1 MKMLKTKPPYETKAV
16 LFDLDDTLFDH
27 RHSCRCG
34 LAAIQQKFE
43 DLQEISLDEL
53 EQDYMGLL
61 NELHPMVLQGVLSLE
76 KARVERFYRLFSQI
90 SENISL
96 TTAQVSAE
104 CYQQAYRAARRPVP
118 GAIPLLRRLRPI
130 PKVAIISNNL
140 IEEQRE
146 KLKCCGLVSFIDCL
160 VVSEEV
166 GAVKPEPAIF
176 EEALNRL
183 QCGAEEA
190 VMVGDSWKEDILGA
204 HGVGIRA
211 VWLNRYDRPCPDQ
224 AIAPEINSF
233 EPVGGVLD
241 LILTAS

>member
-43 DLQEISLDEL
+43 DLQEIPLDEL

-76 KARVERFYRLFSQI
+76 NARVERFLRLLSQV
-90 SENISL
+90 SENVSP
-96 TTAQVSAE
+96 TTVQITAE
-104 CYQQAYRAARRPVP
+104 CYQQAYRVARRAVP
-118 GAIPLLRRLRPI
+118 GAIPLLKRLKPI
-130 PKVAIISNNL
+130 AK
-140 IEEQRE
+140 
-146 KLKCCGLVSFIDCL
+146 
-160 VVSEEV
+160 
-166 GAVKPEPAIF
+166 
-176 EEALNRL
+176 
-183 QCGAEEA
+183 
-190 VMVGDSWKEDILGA
+190 
-204 HGVGIRA
+204 
-211 VWLNRYDRPCPDQ
+211 
-224 AIAPEINSF
+224 PEINSF

>member
-43 DLQEISLDEL
+43 DLREIPLDEL

-76 KARVERFYRLFSQI
+76 KARVERFHRLLSQV
-90 SENISL
+90 SENVSP
-96 TTAQVSAE
+96 TTVQITAE

-118 GAIPLLRRLRPI
+118 GGIPLLKRLKPI
-130 PKVAIISNNL
+130 AKVAVISNNL

-146 KLKCCGLVSFIDCL
+146 KLKCCGLVSFVDCL
-160 VVSEEV
+160 VVS
-166 GAVKPEPAIF
+166 KLP
-176 EEALNRL
+176 
-183 QCGAEEA
+183 
-190 VMVGDSWKEDILGA
+190 
-204 HGVGIRA
+204 A
-211 VWLNRYDRPCPDQ
+211 VWCGGGGYGRRLLEGGHFRRPWGRYESCL
-224 AIAPEINSF
+224 A
-233 EPVGGVLD
+233 EPLR
-241 LILTAS
+241 